1 MMGNGASEGRP
12 CGGCGEGMLRPTNIV
27 GMAMDHRDDPHVRIR
42 DDLILPICD
51 ACGDMTLTPS
61 QAAELDAV
69 LEHSY
74 RRKRLRQQC
83 ALINDLRRMGLSQV
97 QIERF
102 AFLSPG
108 YISKLRKGKLASGA
122 TFRLLYLLHELPQ
135 EALRAVSRL
144 DPSLKA
150 AGEKLKSRSTLAQA
164 AR

>member
-1 MMGNGASEGRP
+1 MTRDEKPAGRA
-12 CGGCGEGMLRPTNIV
+12 CGGCGEGMLRPANVV
-27 GMAMDHRDDPHVRIR
+27 GMVMGYRDDPHVRIR
-42 DDLILPICD
+42 DDLVLPVCD
-51 ACGDMTLTPS
+51 ACGDM
-61 QAAELDAV
+61 ALDEAQTISLDDA
-69 LEHSY
+69 LERSY

-122 TFRLLYLLHELPQ
+122 TFRLLYLLHEFPQ

-144 DPSLKA
+144 DPHLKA
-150 AGEKLKSRSTLAQA
+150 ASGQLISRSAPAKAT
-164 AR
+164 R